1 MNTTSTTTKNSDSEL
16 QMASVIAVYAPL
28 PLLVTSAL
36 ALI

>member
-1 MNTTSTTTKNSDSEL
+1 VNTTSTKAKNGDHDL
-16 QMASVIAVYAPL
+16 QLASVIAVYAPL